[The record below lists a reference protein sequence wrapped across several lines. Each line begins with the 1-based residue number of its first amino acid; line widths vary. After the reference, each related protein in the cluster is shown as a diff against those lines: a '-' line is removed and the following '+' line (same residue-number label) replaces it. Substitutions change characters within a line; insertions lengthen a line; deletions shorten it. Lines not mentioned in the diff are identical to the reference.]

1 MGGVYLRDSIPP
13 AMGWGL
19 HRKTTMATHT
29 QTAAFARNR
38 GAWLMYLGAGYFNY
52 FFNALGPAMPFIRA
66 ERDMSYTLGSLH
78 FSAFAVGLLG
88 GGFVGDRVARRLGA
102 SGAFWL
108 GAFGMGTGVLLLAL
122 APGALP
128 SIASAFLMGLL
139 GSLILAILPAVID
152 SLFGEGRT
160 VPLTK
165 ANIVAIITA
174 FMAPLLI
181 GFAERG
187 GLGWRVPLL
196 LAAACVFPMFAV
208 FRSARDGLLPA
219 DGSRPAGR
227 RRLPLVYW
235 AYWALLVCSVSIE
248 SCSIFWSADY
258 METHVGLPRDLAAS
272 SVSLFL
278 AAMLIGRVV
287 GVGLVRRTTPLRL
300 LFASLLVAGAGFL
313 VYWLAGAAW
322 LNVLGLF
329 VTGLGVANLF
339 PLTSSQAIAVA
350 PGQSEAASARLA
362 LASGSAVL
370 LLPLLL
376 GWSADLLGIRL
387 AYGIVG
393 VLVIAGLLIRSFA
406 ARLTRGSAVDLP

>member
-1 MGGVYLRDSIPP
+1 
-13 AMGWGL
+13 
-19 HRKTTMATHT
+19 MATVT
-29 QTAAFARNR
+29 PTPTFSRNR
-38 GAWLMYLGAGYFNY
+38 AAWQMYLGAAYFNY

-88 GGFVGDRVARRLGA
+88 GGVVGDRVASRLGA
-102 SGAFWL
+102 GRAFWL
-108 GAFGMGTGVLLLAL
+108 GAFGMGVGVLLLTL
-122 APGALP
+122 ASGALS
-128 SIASAFLMGLL
+128 SIGSAFVMGLL
-139 GSLILAILPAVID
+139 GSLILAILPAILD
-152 SLFGEGRT
+152 AAFGEGRT

-165 ANIVAIITA
+165 ANIAAIVTG

-181 GFAERG
+181 GFAERN
-187 GLGWRVPLL
+187 GLGWRVPFL
-196 LAAACVFPMFAV
+196 LAAACVLPMFAV
-208 FRSARDGLLPA
+208 YRGALKGLLPPEGGHA
-219 DGSRPAGR
+219 AKG

-248 SCSIFWSADY
+248 SCSIYWSADY
-258 METHVGLPRDLAAS
+258 METHVGLPRDIAAG

-278 AAMLIGRVV
+278 GAMLIGRVV
-287 GVGLVRRTTPLRL
+287 GVRLLAHFTPLRL

-313 VYWLAGAAW
+313 LYWLAPAAW

-339 PLTSSQAIAVA
+339 PLTTAQAIAVA
-350 PGQSEAASARLA
+350 PGQSETASARFA

-393 VLVIAGLLIRSFA
+393 LLVIAGLLLHSLA
-406 ARLTRGSAVDLP
+406 ARLTPSSSPT